1 MVVDYFKS
9 IPAARVRTFV
19 CADVAEQLAA
29 IELAQ
34 ISEASDKQKIVAQT
48 FKSLPDLDAV
58 IWEMLTA
65 LSQVALSL
73 WPDWYAQ
80 KIDLKHVAESEWKIM
95 SYSSALTLAAAH
107 FDRAIS
113 IPWLKAAMKK
123 CLLGKPPLFHH
134 LPHAVQAAQLAK
146 AIEPEH
152 LVLGMASEDV
162 DPAANRLFC
171 LARAAEWYAKETGTP
186 VAVLVPEVVAS
197 NKELESILYGAITL
211 APTLHPINTNTVAEE
226 HKSLCWPING
236 VPHPFSPGEQ
246 ALAGRLARDP
256 ELAGLFEFNQKVT
269 TVRASRYLV
278 DLLWPA
284 GKIIVEIDGYKYHG
298 NRAAFSQDRHRD
310 YELVISGYTVLRL
323 PHDEVVGD
331 VMLAVEKI
339 RDIVRFRRRHFDSQ
353 PEVIA

>member
-34 ISEASDKQKIVAQT
+34 LGETFNKQKIVAQT

-73 WPDWYAQ
+73 WPNWYAQ
-80 KIDLKHVAESEWKIM
+80 KIDLKHVAESEWKIV
-95 SYSSALTLAAAH
+95 SHSSTLTLAGAH

-113 IPWLKAAMKK
+113 IPWLKEAIKK
-123 CLLGKPPLFHH
+123 CLAGKLPLLQDF
-134 LPHAVQAAQLAK
+134 PYAVQASQLAR
-146 AIEPEH
+146 AIEPGQ
-152 LVLGMASEDV
+152 LVLVMAIEDL
-162 DPAANRLFC
+162 DPEANRLFC
-171 LARAAEWYAKETGTP
+171 LARAAEWYAKGTGAP
-186 VAVLVPEVVAS
+186 IAVLVPEVVAS

-211 APTLHPINTNTVAEE
+211 APTLHPINTNAVAEE

-339 RDIVRFRRRHFDSQ
+339 RDTVRFRRRQF
-353 PEVIA
+353 